1 MEIKDKDNKTIQS
14 FETEKK
20 ALNVSE
26 LETTPLDEEY
36 EKYKF
41 NRISIINI
49 SDTELKDNLS
59 FNIKGNIDSEIS
71 KSQEYEIYLKDNN
84 NKSINSTCY
93 FPIINNIDDTQT
105 ISCISS
111 IYTKSKKL
119 KFEEG
124 IYASRESSDDKLILN
139 NNDGITV
146 EVPEKKEKISK
157 WIIIAIV
164 VAGFI
169 IICIVVFLIVKFKNK
184 NNNNNLI
191 QEEINDQNKKI
202 KNVDNSKDIIIYQ
215 G

>member
-111 IYTKSKKL
+111 IYTKSKQL

-124 IYASRESSDDKLILN
+124 IYASRESNDDKLILN

-146 EVPEKKEKISK
+146 EVPEKKAKISK
-157 WIIIAIV
+157 WIIIAIA

-169 IICIVVFLIVKFKNK
+169 IICIVLFLIVKFKNK